1 MKKNNILWLVAAFT
15 ALTLFMSCNTLD
27 VPPINIVG
35 DREVFTSE
43 SGITSYMAR
52 LYWELPI
59 EDFSYN
65 NDTNTNSQAGFR
77 RSPENNLQDYTFE
90 SMKCDPRRSNLA
102 GNNFCYWDYTAVRNM
117 NYFLQEFPSYASTF
131 AADKADAWVGEVLFL
146 RAYHYFAMVKRHGGV
161 IIVKDVID
169 PIGKTNEELWLPR
182 NNEVDCIE
190 FILSDLDEAIRLLPE
205 ASLGSGRANR
215 NIAYGLKAR
224 VALHAACIAKYGDI
238 QLNGLVGI
246 PTDRAR
252 DYFQK
257 AYDAAMA
264 VNGKYT
270 LYNKGGDLSVNYT
283 NIFIDQSST
292 ENMFVKYYRY
302 PEYTTP
308 FELFMVPWQV
318 RGAENYSGRANPTLD
333 FVEMFDDTD
342 GNPFILNSGTDDD
355 PVFYENRMD
364 IFAKAEPRL
373 KGIVIFP
380 GAEFK
385 GEVIDVRKGIVKSGD
400 PITEVSSTNSFS
412 DTYNDMTYQGASGMG
427 YNECTY
433 TGFYL
438 RKWLNPATPRAEIG
452 YNRTVTPY
460 IEMRYAEM
468 LLIRA
473 EAAMELKS
481 FGDESKVADAV
492 ACIRDIRE
500 RAGAAKEYTAAD
512 LTLDLVRKER
522 RMELFFENKVFWDLK
537 RWRIFDLE
545 VMNREMK
552 VLWPIYVW
560 DEQKYYMKKTTFTDF
575 RYTFARTRYYQQI
588 PNNQIESNPLIEQ
601 NPGY

>member
-1 MKKNNILWLVAAFT
+1 MKKIKFLWLGGIIFMFAA
-15 ALTLFMSCNTLD
+15 CNTLD

-35 DREVFTSE
+35 DKEVFTSQ

-52 LYWELPI
+52 LYWELPV

-65 NDTNTNSQAGFR
+65 NNTSTTQFGFR
-77 RSPENNLQDYTFE
+77 QNPENNTHDYTFE
-90 SMKCDPRRSNLA
+90 SMKCDPRRNNLA
-102 GNNFCYWDYTAVRNM
+102 GDQFCYWTYIPVRNM
-117 NYFLQEFPSYASTF
+117 NYFLQEFPSYAATF
-131 AADKADAWVGEVLFL
+131 PKEWADAWIGEVYFL

-161 IIVKDVID
+161 LIIKDVID
-169 PIGKTNEELWLPR
+169 PMGKTNQELLLPR
-182 NNEVDCIE
+182 EKEVDCYD

-205 ASLGSGRANR
+205 TSLAAGRANK

-224 VALHAACIAKYGDI
+224 IALHAACIAKYGEI
-238 QLNGLVGI
+238 QLDGLLGV
-246 PTDRAR
+246 PADRAR
-252 DYFQK
+252 NYFQT
-257 AYDAAMA
+257 AYDAARA
-264 VNGKYT
+264 VDGKYS
-270 LYNKGGDLSVNYT
+270 LYNKGGDLAVNYT
-283 NIFIDQSST
+283 NAFIDQTSP

-333 FVEMFDDTD
+333 FIEMFDDID

-355 PVFYENRMD
+355 PVFYADRMD

-373 KGIVIFP
+373 KGIIIFP
-380 GAEFK
+380 GDVFK
-385 GEVIDVRKGIVKSGD
+385 GEVIDVRKGIVKAGD

-412 DTYNDMTYQGASGMG
+412 DTYNGMTYQGASGMG

-438 RKWLNPATPRAEIG
+438 RKWLNPATPRAEVG
-452 YNRTVTPY
+452 YNRTTTPY

-492 ACIRDIRE
+492 TCISAIRE
-500 RAGAAKEYTAAD
+500 RAGAAKVYTEAD

-537 RWRIFDLE
+537 RWRIFDRE
-545 VMNREMK
+545 VTNREMQI
-552 VLWPIYVW
+552 LWPIYVW
-560 DEQKYYMKKTTFTDF
+560 DEQKYYMKKTVYSDF
-575 RYTFARTRYYQQI
+575 RYTFERTHYYQRI
-588 PNNQIESNPLIEQ
+588 PLGEIQSNTLIVQ